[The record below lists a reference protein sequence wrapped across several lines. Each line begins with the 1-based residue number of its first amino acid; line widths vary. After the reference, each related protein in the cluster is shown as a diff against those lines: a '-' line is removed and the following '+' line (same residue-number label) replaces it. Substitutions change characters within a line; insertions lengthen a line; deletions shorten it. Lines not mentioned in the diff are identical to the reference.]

1 MHRNAGT
8 HPSRYTGMLA
18 VAATIATMA
27 PLALSAAPPV
37 GGAAPADDELSAAL
51 RRDLAVDARQLAQ
64 YLDVERI
71 AMTRA
76 RDLKSTLG
84 AAYAGAWIERGADG
98 RYRTVVAATDRH
110 SAAQARAM
118 GFESRIV
125 PRSFARLETAKAGLD
140 RLGRERRPA
149 AGIHAWYVDVTTNQ
163 LVIEAEPGAMVR
175 ARDFAARGGVESD
188 AVRFEVSTDAPQTTQ
203 IIGGQR
209 YNLPGNGW
217 CSLGFAV
224 TQGADTG
231 FVTAGHC
238 GSPGTATTG
247 TNGLAQ
253 GVFAGA
259 IYPGNDMAWVRIT
272 HPSTWPLSHSVTNY
286 ASTAIPVIGSTP
298 APVGAMICRSG
309 ARTGYRCG
317 NVRALNVTVN
327 YPQGAVYGL
336 TSTSACIGGGDSGGA
351 YITPSGHAQG
361 VASGGKNASPDN
373 CGASSPVS
381 YHQPIQPI
389 LNQYGLTLFVGQSPA
404 PPIVTRFAC
413 PDRRDSGLGEYVC
426 RLQYVSN
433 LPATVAWSGTNG
445 GQYDDPGASES
456 YGTCGEGQMLW
467 ISATVTNAMGS
478 SSSQSAFT
486 CIMDGLP

>member
-1 MHRNAGT
+1 
-8 HPSRYTGMLA
+8 ML
-18 VAATIATMA
+18 
-27 PLALSAAPPV
+27 
-37 GGAAPADDELSAAL
+37 
-51 RRDLAVDARQLAQ
+51 
-64 YLDVERI
+64 
-71 AMTRA
+71 
-76 RDLKSTLG
+76 
-84 AAYAGAWIERGADG
+84 
-98 RYRTVVAATDRH
+98 
-110 SAAQARAM
+110 QAR
-118 GFESRIV
+118 
-125 PRSFARLETAKAGLD
+125 
-140 RLGRERRPA
+140 
-149 AGIHAWYVDVTTNQ
+149 N
-163 LVIEAEPGAMVR
+163 
-175 ARDFAARGGVESD
+175 FAARGGIEAD

-203 IIGGQR
+203 IVGGQR

-224 TQGADTG
+224 TQGAETG

-259 IYPGNDMAWVRIT
+259 IFPGNDMAWVRIT
-272 HPSTWPLSHSVTNY
+272 HPSAWPLSHSVTNY
-286 ASTAIPVIGSTP
+286 ASTAVPVIGGTP
-298 APVGAMICRSG
+298 APVGGMICRSG
-309 ARTGYRCG
+309 AKTGYRCG

-327 YPQGAVYGL
+327 YPQGAAYGL

-413 PDRRDSGLGEYVC
+413 PERRDSGLGEYVC

-456 YGTCGEGQMLW
+456 YGTCDEGQMLW
-467 ISATVTNAMGS
+467 ISATVTNAMGTS
-478 SSSQSAFT
+478 SPQSTFT

>member
-1 MHRNAGT
+1 MHRNDSAPFSHLAT
-8 HPSRYTGMLA
+8 ALA
-18 VAATIATMA
+18 VAAT
-27 PLALSAAPPV
+27 LAAITPAKLSAASPD
-37 GGAAPADDELSAAL
+37 GAPHTTADDLSAAL
-51 RRDLAVDARQLAQ
+51 RRDLSVDARQLAQ
-64 YLDVERI
+64 YLDVER
-71 AMTRA
+71 AVMTRTSE
-76 RDLKSTLG
+76 LKRSLG
-84 AAYAGAWIERGADG
+84 AAYAGTWIERAADG
-98 RYRTVVAATDRH
+98 RFRTIVAATDER
-110 SAAQARAM
+110 SAARARAM

-125 PRSFARLETAKAGLD
+125 PRSLARLETAKARLD
-140 RLGRERRPA
+140 GIGRQRRA
-149 AGIHAWYVDVTTNQ
+149 ASGIHAWYVDVTTNQ
-163 LVIEAEPGAMVR
+163 VVVEVAPGAASL
-175 ARDFAARGGVESD
+175 ARNFAAAGGVD
-188 AVRFEVSTDAPQTTQ
+188 ADVVRFEPSTGAPQTTQ
-203 IIGGQR
+203 IVGGQR

-238 GSPGTATTG
+238 GSAGTPTTG
-247 TNGLAQ
+247 TNGLPQ
-253 GVFAGA
+253 GVFAAA
-259 IYPGNDMAWVRIT
+259 IFPGNDMAWVRIT
-272 HPSTWPLSHSVTNY
+272 HPSSWPLSHSVTNY

-309 ARTGYRCG
+309 AKTGYRCG
-317 NVRALNVTVN
+317 NVRANNVTVN

-351 YITPSGHAQG
+351 YVTPSGHAQG

-404 PPIVTRFAC
+404 PPIITRFAC

-426 RLQYVSN
+426 RLEHVSN
-433 LPATVAWSGTNG
+433 LPATVVWSGTNA
-445 GQYDDPGASES
+445 GQNDGPGASEA
-456 YGTCGEGQMLW
+456 YGTCDEGQWLW
-467 ISATVTNAMGS
+467 ISATVTNAMGAS
-478 SSSQSAFT
+478 TAQSDFM